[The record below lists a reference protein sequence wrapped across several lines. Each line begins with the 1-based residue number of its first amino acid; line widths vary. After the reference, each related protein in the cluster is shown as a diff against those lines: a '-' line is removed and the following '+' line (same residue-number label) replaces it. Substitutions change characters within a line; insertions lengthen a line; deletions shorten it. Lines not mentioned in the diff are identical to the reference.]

1 MTCTLPFSGRH
12 AADAS
17 LWIGIAT
24 LLATLDF
31 NGVRDADGN
40 DIEFEAKFVNG
51 VAQ

>member
-1 MTCTLPFSGRH
+1 MICILPFSGRH